1 MLSIILCIVPN
12 SLYLLTFKENTMK
25 KVIYYMSLLFV
36 ITQAQ
41 AQKDFQG
48 MAVYESKTQA
58 PKFEGMSGNRD
69 ITPEMQ
75 KNIEERMKKMLE
87 KTFILNFDKSAS
99 IYKEEEKLE
108 SPGQQT
114 GGMRVMV
121 NSFMGGGGTFYKDV
135 KAKTYTVDKE
145 FMGKEFLVVD
155 SLPKLNWKMESET
168 KQIGGYTCYKA
179 TAVKEASKTDFRNL
193 RPKNNE
199 DKKTGDAK
207 EEVKKTSGETKTNF
221 ADNFEMP
228 KEITITAWY
237 SPEIPVNQG
246 PESYWGLPG
255 LILEVNDGRTT
266 ILCSKVVLN
275 AKEKAD
281 IKPSKKG
288 KVISQKDYDETV
300 IKKMEEF
307 REVNRGRGGGPGAGP
322 IMIRR

>member
-1 MLSIILCIVPN
+1 LRVSFID
-12 SLYLLTFKENTMK
+12 LLNLKEDAMRKTF
-25 KVIYYMSLLFV
+25 IYMSLILVF
-36 ITQAQ
+36 TQMR

-58 PKFEGMSGNRD
+58 PKMDGMRANRD

-75 KNIEERMKKMLE
+75 KNMEERMKKMLE

-108 SPGQQT
+108 TPGQQG
-114 GGMRVMV
+114 GGMRIMM

-135 KAKTYTVDKE
+135 KSKSYTVDKE
-145 FMGKEFLVVD
+145 FMGKEFLVID

-179 TAVKEASKTDFRNL
+179 TAVKEASKTDFRNF

-199 DKKTGDAK
+199 DKKDEDKKDEA
-207 EEVKKTSGETKTNF
+207 KKTSGETKTNF
-221 ADNFEMP
+221 QDNFEIP
-228 KEITITAWY
+228 KEIIITAWY

-246 PESYWGLPG
+246 PENYWGLPG

-266 ILCSKVVLN
+266 ILCSKIVLN
-275 AKEKAD
+275 AKDKVEIKAP
-281 IKPSKKG
+281 IKG

-307 REVNRGRGGGPGAGP
+307 REMNRGREGGPGGGPVL
-322 IMIRR
+322 IRR